1 MHRMNPTV
9 FIDGDQGTTG
19 LDLQNRLRGRDEFR
33 VLTLPAQLRKDPQ
46 ARRAALNR
54 CDIAVLCLPDAA
66 AREAVAMIDNPE
78 VRVIDASSA
87 HRVTPGWTYGLPE
100 LSTTQAQQIAASR
113 RVSNPGCY
121 PTGAVAL
128 LRPLVDAGL
137 LPAGQPLN
145 IHAVSGYSG
154 KGRAGV
160 EQFEVQG
167 VAVPG
172 FQAYGL
178 GLEHKHVP
186 EIQQYAR
193 LATRPVFLPSYGSF
207 RQGILLTIP
216 LHAAWLAPGTTGA
229 RLHECLAAHYAGSR
243 YVRVTPLR
251 APADMGELDPQVLNG
266 TNFMELTVAAN
277 DRTGQAVLCAVLDN
291 LGKGAA
297 GAAVQNLE
305 LMAAAAAAAV
315 REPAL
320 PR

>member
-1 MHRMNPTV
+1 MKPTV

-19 LDLQNRLRGRDEFR
+19 LDLQNRLRGLDYRIA
-33 VLTLPAQLRKDPQ
+33 TLPSHLRKDPA
-46 ARRAALNR
+46 ARRAALNS
-54 CDIAVLCLPDAA
+54 CDIAILCLPDAA
-66 AREAVAMIDNPE
+66 AREAVAMVTEPQ
-78 VRVIDASSA
+78 VRIIDASSA
-87 HRVTPGWTYGLPE
+87 HRVEPGWTYGLPE
-100 LSTTQAQQIAASR
+100 LSADQPQQIAQAR

-137 LPAGQPLN
+137 LPAAQPLA

-160 EQFEVQG
+160 EQFEMHG

-178 GLEHKHVP
+178 GLQHKHVP
-186 EIQQYAR
+186 EIRQHAGLAAR
-193 LATRPVFLPSYGSF
+193 PIFLPSYGSF
-207 RQGILLTIP
+207 RQGILLMVP
-216 LHAAWLAPGTTGA
+216 LHYAWLAPGTNGA
-229 RLHECLAAHYAGSR
+229 RLHDCLAARYAGSR

-251 APADMGELDPQVLNG
+251 APEAMGELDPQVLNG

-277 DRTGQAVLCAVLDN
+277 DRNGQAVLCAVLDN

-305 LMAAAAAAAV
+305 LMAAAAAAV
-315 REPAL
+315 PEPAL